1 MSDSNSPNFSSPRP
15 VLKLKTAASSS
26 SDRAVRTSRARP
38 VTASARRDTDSPH
51 ESTSSAL
58 SSSLPP
64 RRSAVVAPLQTSPD
78 SSPGDRRQ
86 TSHPAA
92 STRAGRP
99 QGKLNQKPGAAW
111 SDELKRR
118 MQEDMD
124 ALLTR

>member
-1 MSDSNSPNFSSPRP
+1 MSDSNSPNSSSPRP

-26 SDRAVRTSRARP
+26 SDRAVRASRPRP
-38 VTASARRDTDSPH
+38 ATG
-51 ESTSSAL
+51 
-58 SSSLPP
+58 
-64 RRSAVVAPLQTSPD
+64 PD
-78 SSPGDRRQ
+78 PSPGVRQ
-86 TSHPAA
+86 QPSHPVA

-99 QGKLNQKPGAAW
+99 QGKVNQKPGAAW